1 MSERRRPCWREWLP
15 LAVLLTCPERVVEA
29 QARFPWPLVQLGLVS
44 QGSPLTSESG
54 WALGAR
60 LPIGLTRHLRLAP
73 TFEFAKTHV
82 TSSIVPCFFVGTPP
96 QCLHRPDQE
105 STLYFGAV
113 IDIQPF
119 PNGKVRPFAETGGA
133 FGRSLS
139 PPNPGE
145 KRSFLLPQWGLG
157 VDVPTPVWRAV
168 GRWVFENPR
177 SLPRSSRQGHHDNTA
192 DRIQAGWPALSKR
205 PRTLPHKGGTS
216 MRGCCCAVSS
226 ALSGASSR
234 VTQPLNCC
242 ATSPSSRPIA
252 AVRATWVAEGLPS

>member
-96 QCLHRPDQE
+96 QCFHRPDQE
-105 STLYFGAV
+105 PTLYFGAV
-113 IDIQPF
+113 LTFSHSRMARCARLQKP
-119 PNGKVRPFAETGGA
+119 V
-133 FGRSLS
+133 GRSA
-139 PPNPGE
+139 
-145 KRSFLLPQWGLG
+145 
-157 VDVPTPVWRAV
+157 AV
-168 GRWVFENPR
+168 GHRRTRVRSAASCSHSGGWVLTCPPR
-177 SLPRSSRQGHHDNTA
+177 FGVLSAGGFLRIL
-192 DRIQAGWPALSKR
+192 DRCPDRLDKGTMTTLLIGFR
-205 PRTLPHKGGTS
+205 PGG
-216 MRGCCCAVSS
+216 R
-226 ALSGASSR
+226 R
-234 VTQPLNCC
+234 
-242 ATSPSSRPIA
+242 
-252 AVRATWVAEGLPS
+252 